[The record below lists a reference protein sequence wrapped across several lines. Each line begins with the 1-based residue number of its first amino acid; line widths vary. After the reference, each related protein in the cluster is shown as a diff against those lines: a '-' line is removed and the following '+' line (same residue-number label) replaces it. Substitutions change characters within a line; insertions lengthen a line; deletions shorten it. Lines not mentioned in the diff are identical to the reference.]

1 MYLLHPL
8 HVRRHL
14 NLLQCRFT
22 KGSQH
27 VSEMKRSEES
37 STASSI
43 GGSNSSVS
51 SGENS
56 SDGEGGIEMENLTVD
71 DNQVRSFS

>member
-1 MYLLHPL
+1 MI
-8 HVRRHL
+8 
-14 NLLQCRFT
+14 
-22 KGSQH
+22 
-27 VSEMKRSEES
+27 
-37 STASSI
+37 TASSI

>member
-1 MYLLHPL
+1 VQVHIGQSA
-8 HVRRHL
+8 RIR
-14 NLLQCRFT
+14 N
-22 KGSQH
+22 
-27 VSEMKRSEES
+27 EEESEES